1 MARDNRW
8 ECATPA
14 QNAQGAAEAC
24 PTVAHVREDADAGVN
39 LPATVCAWTA
49 LEPKLYGIC

>member
-49 LEPKLYGIC
+49 LEPNVVIL